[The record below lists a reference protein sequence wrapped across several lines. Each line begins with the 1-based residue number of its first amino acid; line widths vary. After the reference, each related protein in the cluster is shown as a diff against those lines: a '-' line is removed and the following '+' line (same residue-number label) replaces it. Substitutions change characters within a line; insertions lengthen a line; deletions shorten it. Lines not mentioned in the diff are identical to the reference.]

1 MMKGKIDKY
10 VFVSVAL
17 VTFVCLILPAAMALY
32 STYVSY
38 DPAWPMA
45 VAILVYMIM
54 EPIVCG
60 AVGVLYA
67 LKDKKPIIIL
77 LIMLVSDI
85 ILGFTLLDSIGLH
98 IIFIPLVVFCL
109 AYVFSYMYCKTS
121 NKKIELN

>member
-1 MMKGKIDKY
+1 MMKGKIDKH

-67 LKDKKPIIIL
+67 LKDKKPII
-77 LIMLVSDI
+77 
-85 ILGFTLLDSIGLH
+85 LGFTLLDSIGLH

-109 AYVFSYMYCKTS
+109 AYVFAYMYSKTS